1 MEVFPAFIPLA
12 DRRVVVAGE
21 GEAADAKAR
30 LFEGSP
36 AIVARISGDAATLE
50 GAYAGAAL
58 AFIAGPEAFC
68 IAAAAAARRAGA
80 PVNVVDRP
88 AMSDFQTPAIV
99 DRGAVVGAIG
109 TGGSAPLLGT
119 RLRNGLEAQWPQRLG
134 DIAAL
139 FRALQPEIRARLPDL
154 DQRRAALRAVLDGPA
169 AEAALAGDMA
179 TALTVARAALDRPV
193 PPVGR
198 LWRLQAPRDIELLSL
213 RALRVLGRADR
224 IVVRPD
230 APAELLTLARRDAV
244 RSDPVQVTAATL
256 RAWVDQGQVV
266 VRITLSDETA
276 TELVEAEG
284 QGLLTDALPVAPSVP
299 NIKSS

>member
-1 MEVFPAFIPLA
+1 MEVFPAFVPLA
-12 DRRVVVAGE
+12 GRRVVVAGE

-36 AIVARISGDAATLE
+36 AMVARIAGEAATLE
-50 GAYAGAAL
+50 SAYAGAAL

-139 FRALQPEIRARLPDL
+139 FRVLQPEIRAKLPDL
-154 DQRRAALRAVLDGPA
+154 DARRAVLRGVLDGPA

-179 TALTVARAALDRPV
+179 TALALARAALDHPI
-193 PPVGR
+193 PPTGR
-198 LWRLQAPRDIELLSL
+198 LWRLQAPRDLELLSL

-224 IVVRPD
+224 IVARPD
-230 APAELLTLARRDAV
+230 APAELLTLARRDAG
-244 RSDPVQVTAATL
+244 RSDPADVNGASL

-266 VRITLSDETA
+266 VRITLADETA
-276 TELVEAEG
+276 ADLIEAQR
-284 QGLLTDALPVAPSVP
+284 QGLIADALPVAPSVE